1 MASSPCCLR
10 NKPKDPSDKIVHR
23 ASEPSLSNRWGA
35 ITLNMSE
42 QQFPVRQFG

>member
-1 MASSPCCLR
+1 MAVSSHCLR
-10 NKPKDPSDKIVHR
+10 NPPKDPSDKIVHR